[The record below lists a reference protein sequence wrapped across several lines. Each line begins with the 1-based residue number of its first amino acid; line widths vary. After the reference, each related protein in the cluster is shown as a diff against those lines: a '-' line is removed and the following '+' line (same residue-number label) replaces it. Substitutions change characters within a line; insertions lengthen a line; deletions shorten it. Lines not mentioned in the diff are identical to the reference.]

1 MRWLLLAMLGC
12 GDNRVPAVP
21 DAEPDGPGS
30 LPDAPPDTPPPGMP
44 DLRWATS
51 AMDSSILMMPGTFT
65 ADSCEMA
72 EQCIGAPGTRQLLR
86 FDAISENA
94 GNADLIVGVPPAPGV
109 SDARF
114 VWSACHGHHHFN
126 GYAQYELL
134 DGDDVVVAGRKQ
146 AFCILDTFQRDPAQP
161 SHGYNCANQG
171 LTAGWGDIY
180 TRSLPCQWLD
190 VTELPAGTYT
200 LRVTI
205 NPDQLLP
212 ESDATNNV
220 YTKEVTL

>member
-1 MRWLLLAMLGC
+1 MPILPGNRVSTVFQENQPRARRLLQYCANASPLRGDGRFSDRWL
-12 GDNRVPAVP
+12 R
-21 DAEPDGPGS
+21 
-30 LPDAPPDTPPPGMP
+30 
-44 DLRWATS
+44 R
-51 AMDSSILMMPGTFT
+51 
-65 ADSCEMA
+65 
-72 EQCIGAPGTRQLLR
+72 
-86 FDAISENA
+86 
-94 GNADLIVGVPPAPGV
+94 DLIVGVPPAQGV

-114 VWSACHGHHHFN
+114 SWSACHGHHHFN

-134 DGDDVVVAGRKQ
+134 DGDAVVVAGRKQ
-146 AFCILDTFQRDPAQP
+146 AFCILDTFQRDLAQP
-161 SHGYNCANQG
+161 SHGYNCTNQG

-212 ESDATNNV
+212 ESDLTNNV

>member
-1 MRWLLLAMLGC
+1 MRWLLLSMLGC

-21 DAEPDGPGS
+21 DAAPDGPVI
-30 LPDAPPDTPPPGMP
+30 PDAPPDTPPPGMP
-44 DLRWATS
+44 DLRWVAS

-72 EQCIGAPGTRQLLR
+72 EQCVGAPGTRQLLR

-94 GNADLIVGVPPAPGV
+94 GNADLIVGVPPAQGV

-114 VWSACHGHHHFN
+114 SWSACHGHHHFN

-134 DGDDVVVAGRKQ
+134 DGDAVVVAGRKQ
-146 AFCILDTFQRDPAQP
+146 AFCILDTFQRDLAQP
-161 SHGYNCANQG
+161 SHGYNCTNQG

-212 ESDATNNV
+212 ESDLTNNV